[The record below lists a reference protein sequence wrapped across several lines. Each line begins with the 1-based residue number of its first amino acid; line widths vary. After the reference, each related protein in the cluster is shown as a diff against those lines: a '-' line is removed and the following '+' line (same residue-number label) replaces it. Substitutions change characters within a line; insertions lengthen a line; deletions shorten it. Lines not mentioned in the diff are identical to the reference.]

1 MLLCYLSVLLCLQD
15 KRDRVRKLAA
25 GARHM
30 LALTRRGEV
39 LSWGIAGQ
47 GQLGRVPRF
56 NNEEYPAADVLLQP
70 TAVKGFAAAIGPD
83 VVDIGTGS
91 YASFAIGP
99 RGAVAAWGLNN
110 GGQLGLP
117 VAADK
122 DAEQCVWEPTAVPA
136 LSKGVHAIAGGEHH
150 SLALTRQHKVL
161 SFGSSNYG
169 MLGRRD
175 IPKPVGKETICLPN
189 PEPVDESDGLAEE
202 KVLGIAAGMHVS
214 SCVTDA
220 GNAFTWGSNV
230 NYQMAKGQDED
241 DNEQPTRMRRHK
253 AFGNRRVLQF
263 CFGGQHAALLASADE
278 QEEAAAAAAAQAA
291 AAAPVAAA
299 TDDAGTSAAAEA
311 GAAAAEKPAAASKK
325 RKGPAADE
333 PAAEQPAAAAE
344 EELAAAEA
352 EAAASKGK
360 RARKAPAAAAA
371 PAAPAAKD
379 KAPAAKKRKA

>member
-1 MLLCYLSVLLCLQD
+1 
-15 KRDRVRKLAA
+15 
-25 GARHM
+25 M

-47 GQLGRVPRF
+47 GQLGRVKKF
-56 NNEEYPAADVLLQP
+56 NNEEYPAADELLQP
-70 TAVKGFAAAIGPD
+70 TAVAGLGSGI
-83 VVDIGTGS
+83 VDIGAGS

-99 RGAVAAWGLNN
+99 KGSVSAWGLNN

-122 DAEQCVWEPTAVPA
+122 DAEQCFWLPEAVPA
-136 LSKGVHAIAGGEHH
+136 LSKGVVAIAGGEHH
-150 SLALTRQHKVL
+150 SLALTKQHKVL

-175 IPKPVGKETICLPN
+175 IPKPVEKETICLPN
-189 PEPVDESDGLAEE
+189 PEAVDESDGLAEE

-214 SCVTDA
+214 SCVTES

-263 CFGGQHAALLASADE
+263 CFGGQHAALLATADE
-278 QEEAAAAAAAQAA
+278 QEEAAAAAAAAVASAA
-291 AAAPVAAA
+291 AAAADGA
-299 TDDAGTSAAAEA
+299 AGTSAP
-311 GAAAAEKPAAASKK
+311 AAAEKPAAASKK
-325 RKGPAADE
+325 RKGAAAAVAAEEPAPAAAPE
-333 PAAEQPAAAAE
+333 EAAAAE
-344 EELAAAEA
+344 PAAAEE

-360 RARKAPAAAAA
+360 RSRKAPAAAAA
-371 PAAPAAKD
+371 AKE

>member
-1 MLLCYLSVLLCLQD
+1 
-15 KRDRVRKLAA
+15 
-25 GARHM
+25 M

-47 GQLGRVPRF
+47 GQLGRVDKF
-56 NNEEYPAADVLLQP
+56 NNEEYPAADKLLQP
-70 TAVKGFAAAIGPD
+70 TAVAKLVNALGPS
-83 VVDIGTGS
+83 VVDIGAGS

-99 RGAVAAWGLNN
+99 KGAVAAWGLNN

-122 DAEQCVWEPTAVPA
+122 DAEQCMWYPAAVPA
-136 LSKGVHAIAGGEHH
+136 LSKGVIAIAGGEHH

-175 IPKPVGKETICLPN
+175 IPKPVEKETICLPN
-189 PEPVDESDGLAEE
+189 PEAVDESDGLAEE

-214 SCVTDA
+214 SCVTES

-263 CFGGQHAALLASADE
+263 CFGGQHAALLATADE
-278 QEEAAAAAAAQAA
+278 QEEAAAAAAAAAAAPAA
-291 AAAPVAAA
+291 AAAA
-299 TDDAGTSAAAEA
+299 DGAGTSAAAEA
-311 GAAAAEKPAAASKK
+311 AAAAPAAEKPAAASKK
-325 RKGPAADE
+325 RKGPAAAAAEEPAAAAAEE
-333 PAAEQPAAAAE
+333 PAAEEPAAAAE
-344 EELAAAEA
+344 E

-360 RARKAPAAAAA
+360 RGRKAPAAAAA
-371 PAAPAAKD
+371 KE
-379 KAPAAKKRKA
+379 KAPAAKKRKT